1 MRFPFVTR
9 SHHEEVVTM
18 LRETLAAREKELHR
32 LKDLIFQREF
42 GVQLYDSLPADAPVQ
57 TAAEPEPEPEPARDL
72 EQERDARELTALART
87 RPSQLGPAMERKMRR
102 DVMRMAQAAHPTHTV
117 PGSPATAV
125 FSKAR
130 KEALAH

>member
-1 MRFPFVTR
+1 
-9 SHHEEVVTM
+9 M

-57 TAAEPEPEPEPARDL
+57 TAAEPEPEPEPERDL